1 MEEEET
7 EGEELEKEEYM
18 KKYLLEEN
26 FESKP
31 EKIIDSLR
39 GKKEEKDREKRRKKR
54 RELREQTQLKTG
66 TQKTRII

>member
-39 GKKEEKDREKRRKKR
+39 GKKEEKDRLDLKEEKK
-54 RELREQTQLKTG
+54 EEN
-66 TQKTRII
+66 